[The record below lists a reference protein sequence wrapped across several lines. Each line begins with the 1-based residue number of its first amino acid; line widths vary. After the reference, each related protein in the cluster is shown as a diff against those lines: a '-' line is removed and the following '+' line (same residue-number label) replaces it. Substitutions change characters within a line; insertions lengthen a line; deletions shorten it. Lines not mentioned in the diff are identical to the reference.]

1 MPFTDWSRIGRNGT
15 AQPFVLAALVTP
27 FRGDGIDIEG
37 FEENIRYLDAMGLD
51 GVLVAG
57 TTGER
62 EKLTRTERD
71 ELVRCARAVLDD
83 DMVILGGLLA
93 EAADIDA
100 AMADLQQ
107 LKEAGANLALVA
119 PPAPKDFDEEVY
131 VFALSQLAANA
142 PLGVLAYHPPS
153 YRSRPFSEM
162 TIRAIG
168 KIPGLSG
175 VKDSVGDADLLASWR
190 PGAPGDGWAVFA
202 GNAELFLSP
211 TPPVTGGILALAS
224 AEPELF
230 LAAARARGEKDEATL
245 RILRS
250 ELGPLLERF
259 RDEGLPALKEMLEE
273 RGLFGGEMRS

>member
-1 MPFTDWSRIGRNGT
+1 MPFTDWSRMGRNGA
-15 AQPFVLAALVTP
+15 AQPLVLAALVTP
-27 FRGDGIDIEG
+27 FRGEGIDVEG

-62 EKLTRTERD
+62 EQLTHAERD
-71 ELVRCARAVLDD
+71 LLVRSARAVLDD
-83 DMVILGGLLA
+83 DMLIVGGLLA
-93 EAADIDA
+93 DAADIDE

-107 LKEAGANLALVA
+107 LREAGADLALVA
-119 PPAPKDFDEEVY
+119 PPPPEDVDEEVY
-131 VFALSQLAANA
+131 VFALSQLSADA
-142 PLGVLAYHPPS
+142 PLGVLAYQPPS
-153 YRSRPFSEM
+153 YRSRPFSQK

-168 KIPGLSG
+168 KIAGLAG

-190 PGAPGDGWAVFA
+190 KGAPRDGWAVFA
-202 GNAELFLSP
+202 GNADLFLSP
-211 TPPVTGGILALAS
+211 TPQVTGGILALAS

-259 RDEGLPALKEMLEE
+259 REEGLPALKEMLEE
-273 RGLFGGEMRS
+273 RGLFGGEMRR